1 MARTLRGTA
10 LLLALSVVVG
20 GALPAATAGPVAA
33 AALASPV
40 ASASVATA
48 KATIKKKTT
57 TNLNLRQ
64 KPTASSKSLLVIP
77 TGVTLTV
84 LKKSGTWEQVKYASK
99 TGWVSGK
106 YLTSTS
112 APKAAV
118 YRYAQSY
125 QELRASAS
133 AKSKSLGAV
142 TRKTKVQYLGASGSW
157 SKVKVSGKTGFV
169 PSNQLGV
176 KAPAASYRW
185 LTSKQTGYKSA
196 STKSSKVVSLAA
208 GTKVEWLRSSGS
220 WSQVSTAKG
229 PVWVASKQ
237 LSTSAPKP
245 PAKPTPQAPKV
256 IGQRWF
262 VDPTAVRKSASTTA
276 GSLGTIPAGQ
286 KVDLLQ
292 SKGSWS
298 QVKTSKGTGWV
309 PTSSLITTAYT
320 PVSGQYR
327 WTTTNLNLRSGAG
340 TMYKSVGVLPTGE
353 RLTVKGTSAGWS
365 RVQTSK
371 GIGWVSSSYLSSK
384 APAATAPTQQPA
396 PPKPQAPRPEAIQY
410 RWTTANLNL
419 RTGAGTSYPSKAVVP
434 QAEKVTYL
442 KADTG
447 WAYISSTKGTG
458 WVSERYLSTS
468 GPATVQPDTRA
479 VMKAVQQRFAGYYTS
494 MGTLRSGS
502 VGHSSGRAVDIM
514 IRNYKDPQSIAAG
527 NRIAQFLLDNRMEL
541 GVEYLI
547 WRDKI
552 WLPTTG
558 WTEYSKSG
566 KYGTQFT
573 GNWNDTTLHNDHVHV
588 ETYGNAAT
596 GGKLDDSAVR

>member
-1 MARTLRGTA
+1 M
-10 LLLALSVVVG
+10 
-20 GALPAATAGPVAA
+20 VA
-33 AALASPV
+33 
-40 ASASVATA
+40 
-48 KATIKKKTT
+48 
-57 TNLNLRQ
+57 
-64 KPTASSKSLLVIP
+64 
-77 TGVTLTV
+77 V
-84 LKKSGTWEQVKYASK
+84 L
-99 TGWVSGK
+99 
-106 YLTSTS
+106 
-112 APKAAV
+112 
-118 YRYAQSY
+118 
-125 QELRASAS
+125 
-133 AKSKSLGAV
+133 
-142 TRKTKVQYLGASGSW
+142 
-157 SKVKVSGKTGFV
+157 GFV
-169 PSNQLGV
+169 V
-176 KAPAASYRW
+176 
-185 LTSKQTGYKSA
+185 
-196 STKSSKVVSLAA
+196 A
-208 GTKVEWLRSSGS
+208 GFHGE
-220 WSQVSTAKG
+220 G

-276 GSLGTIPAGQ
+276 GSLGTVPAGQ

-320 PVSGQYR
+320 PVGGQYR

-371 GIGWVSSSYLSSK
+371 GIGWVSSSYLSTKPRRPLRPRSSR
-384 APAATAPTQQPA
+384 PAQTASTPPRSHPVSMDHRQPEPA
-396 PPKPQAPRPEAIQY
+396 HRGWNQLPEQGS
-410 RWTTANLNL
+410 RSPGRKGHLPEGGL
-419 RTGAGTSYPSKAVVP
+419 RVGLHL
-434 QAEKVTYL
+434 QHQ
-442 KADTG
+442 
-447 WAYISSTKGTG
+447 GTG